1 MSRNG
6 RPRRSVDPEQVKQLR
21 REGLSWRQI
30 AAQLGLGYGTVYR
43 AAQERSKSDPKI
55 VLRTRQDAMGEALG
69 DGRADEEFHTESGCP
84 RREQMPSH

>member
-6 RPRRSVDPEQVKQLR
+6 RPRRSVDAEQVKQLR

-30 AAQLGLGYGTVYR
+30 AAQLRLGYGTVYR

-55 VLRTRQDAMGEALG
+55 VLCAGQDEMSEALIH
-69 DGRADEEFHTESGCP
+69 DG
-84 RREQMPSH
+84 Q